1 MRAALRLLETGSPS
15 GKALMLGS
23 INKSFEHFERQ
34 LAADTV
40 WARIPQDLSGSQLF
54 GA

>member
-1 MRAALRLLETGSPS
+1 MEKGISAGQALRLGV
-15 GKALMLGS
+15 
-23 INKSFEHFERQ
+23 INKAFEPFERQ

>member
-1 MRAALRLLETGSPS
+1 MAEYLLRPLTAAELPALAALERACFSPPWT
-15 GKALMLGS
+15 
-23 INKSFEHFERQ
+23 ERQ